1 MAEKTYDESTREVCA
16 KHGVKHLN
24 DYPDHPM
31 LKEGYTITF
40 MGRLTK
46 PPSAG
51 PKPTDELPSET
62 KTPTEPE
69 A

>member
-1 MAEKTYDESTREVCA
+1 MAKKTYEESIREACA
-16 KHGVKHLN
+16 AIGAKHLN

-40 MGRLTK
+40 MGRLT
-46 PPSAG
+46 PPQKNG
-51 PKPTDELPSET
+51 PPATDGPGSPTT
-62 KTPTEPE
+62 TPTEPE